1 VAEYKKVTP
10 QTIIGEEGVNLIV
23 RRVLEMGHLFHP
35 RRIDH
40 GIDGHIDLVEPGT
53 GRHLN
58 QTILV
63 QSKAHDRSLQQES
76 RTSFV
81 FTCDQRDLEHWLAG
95 NAPGIVVV
103 SHPPETLLTRHC
115 PKTGPNTVDTAASAV
130 PTVRR

>member
-1 VAEYKKVTP
+1 VADYKKVTP
-10 QTIIGEEGVNLIV
+10 QTIIGEAGVDLIE
-23 RRVLEMGHLFHP
+23 RRVLEMAHLFHP

-63 QSKAHDRSLQQES
+63 QSKAHDRSLPPES
-76 RTSFV
+76 GKRFI

-95 NAPGIVVV
+95 NAPVIVVV
-103 SHPPETLLTRHC
+103 SQ
-115 PKTGPNTVDTAASAV
+115 S
-130 PTVRR
+130 